1 MLFVRFAEVR
11 RSGLERDEKRQFP
24 DRRAPV
30 PLLYLIMA
38 HKPSSRVRTVSTN
51 SEWDIYVV
59 RSTPAK
65 KWLGTVEA
73 TDVHSAL
80 SEAVWR
86 FDVKEPNKLIAVRR
100 R

>member
-1 MLFVRFAEVR
+1 M
-11 RSGLERDEKRQFP
+11 P
-24 DRRAPV
+24 DP
-30 PLLYLIMA
+30 
-38 HKPSSRVRTVSTN
+38 PSSRVRTVSTN

-73 TDVHSAL
+73 RDVDAAVA
-80 SEAVWR
+80 EAVWR
-86 FDVKEPNKLIAVRR
+86 FDVKEPHKLMAVRR

>member
-1 MLFVRFAEVR
+1 MTPRPTDRFDGR
-11 RSGLERDEKRQFP
+11 RGPGYNYR
-24 DRRAPV
+24 
-30 PLLYLIMA
+30 MA
-38 HKPSSRVRTVSTN
+38 QRPISRVRTVSSN

-73 TDVHSAL
+73 TDVGGAIA
-80 SEAVWR
+80 EAVWR

>member
-1 MLFVRFAEVR
+1 
-11 RSGLERDEKRQFP
+11 
-24 DRRAPV
+24 
-30 PLLYLIMA
+30 MA
-38 HKPSSRVRTVSTN
+38 QRPISRVRTVSSN
-51 SEWDIYVV
+51 SEWDIYIV

-73 TDVHSAL
+73 TDVDGAIA
-80 SEAVWR
+80 EAVWQ

>member
-1 MLFVRFAEVR
+1 M
-11 RSGLERDEKRQFP
+11 
-24 DRRAPV
+24 
-30 PLLYLIMA
+30 
-38 HKPSSRVRTVSTN
+38 STT

-73 TDVHSAL
+73 SDVDAAVA
-80 SEAVWR
+80 EAVWR
-86 FDVKEPNKLIAVRR
+86 FDVREPSKLIAVRR

>member
-1 MLFVRFAEVR
+1 
-11 RSGLERDEKRQFP
+11 
-24 DRRAPV
+24 
-30 PLLYLIMA
+30 MA
-38 HKPSSRVRTVSTN
+38 QRPISRVRTVSSN

-73 TDVHSAL
+73 TDVGGAIA
-80 SEAVWR
+80 EAVWR
-86 FDVKEPNKLIAVRR
+86 FDVKEPNNLIAVRR

>member
-1 MLFVRFAEVR
+1 V
-11 RSGLERDEKRQFP
+11 
-24 DRRAPV
+24 
-30 PLLYLIMA
+30 
-38 HKPSSRVRTVSTN
+38 SSN

-73 TDVHSAL
+73 TDVGGAIA
-80 SEAVWR
+80 EAVWR

>member
-1 MLFVRFAEVR
+1 M
-11 RSGLERDEKRQFP
+11 P
-24 DRRAPV
+24 DP
-30 PLLYLIMA
+30 
-38 HKPSSRVRTVSTN
+38 PSSRVRTVSTN

-73 TDVHSAL
+73 TDVDAAVA
-80 SEAVWR
+80 EAVWR
-86 FDVKEPNKLIAVRR
+86 FDVREPSKLIAVRR